1 MADAIQRRVRET
13 DTSFAKRT
21 SKSELFR
28 DVGAR
33 LIRKKTL
40 SGSAVTVE
48 WIERWGAGS
57 VDWRYRQDRDALFF
71 FEQGILACHGVLD
84 GERVCHRLD
93 GATKL
98 AFIEAGSTIETSVEV
113 PGRCLYWVAFI
124 DRERL
129 LGEKTSLGQRRLP
142 SRIGLENAAVALAIN
157 NLRTELVGRDELSNL
172 FIESWAIQSLI
183 HLHRSFDRLPQQM
196 NVRLGKSEIA
206 KVIEFMDANLGRN
219 ITLGSIANLV
229 GLSPRHFRRLFRAS
243 TGVGPSEMFK
253 SMRLEKAARE
263 LRYGR
268 KHITDISL
276 DCGFSQPQHLATAFR
291 GKFGL
296 TPTEYRRK
304 EATGGYR

>member
-21 SKSELFR
+21 SEFEFFR

-84 GERVCHRLD
+84 GERICHRLD

-129 LGEKTSLGQRRLP
+129 LGEEKSLGQRRLP
-142 SRIGLENAAVALAIN
+142 SRLGLESAAAALAIN
-157 NLRTELVGRDELSNL
+157 NLRTELV
-172 FIESWAIQSLI
+172 
-183 HLHRSFDRLPQQM
+183 
-196 NVRLGKSEIA
+196 
-206 KVIEFMDANLGRN
+206 
-219 ITLGSIANLV
+219 
-229 GLSPRHFRRLFRAS
+229 
-243 TGVGPSEMFK
+243 
-253 SMRLEKAARE
+253 
-263 LRYGR
+263 
-268 KHITDISL
+268 
-276 DCGFSQPQHLATAFR
+276 
-291 GKFGL
+291 
-296 TPTEYRRK
+296 
-304 EATGGYR
+304 

>member
-40 SGSAVTVE
+40 SGSAVTIE

-84 GERVCHRLD
+84 GERICHPLD

-129 LGEKTSLGQRRLP
+129 LGEEKSLGQRRLP
-142 SRIGLENAAVALAIN
+142 SRIGLESAAAALANAAPN
-157 NLRTELVGRDELSNL
+157 PG
-172 FIESWAIQSLI
+172 ES
-183 HLHRSFDRLPQQM
+183 
-196 NVRLGKSEIA
+196 
-206 KVIEFMDANLGRN
+206 
-219 ITLGSIANLV
+219 
-229 GLSPRHFRRLFRAS
+229 
-243 TGVGPSEMFK
+243 GPSM
-253 SMRLEKAARE
+253 SNS
-263 LRYGR
+263 
-268 KHITDISL
+268 I
-276 DCGFSQPQHLATAFR
+276 
-291 GKFGL
+291 
-296 TPTEYRRK
+296 TPTTSTTSASNAPTYP
-304 EATGGYR
+304 GHGNYGY